1 MDKLLTE
8 TPHVSSFRG
17 VNDQPDRSTPR
28 HPIRVV
34 TTRTGLSPDLL
45 RAWERRYRVVIP
57 TRSAGGQRL
66 YSDAD
71 IDRLRLLHRATQ
83 AGRSISNVA
92 ELSSESLDALVY
104 HDSAPVLVPGAPTTD
119 TPAII
124 DTLTVAAVEAIT
136 LLDQPGFERLLRRA
150 ATHLSGPHLL
160 DGFIAPLLWRIGHLW
175 EAGRLSPVH
184 EHFASAEIR
193 RMLSNLIERAPL
205 EAAAPVIA
213 LATPA
218 GQLIEL
224 GAMLAAATAAN
235 EGWRVIYFGPDLPA
249 AEIVLG
255 AKAAGAKAVA
265 VSIVH
270 ESPDSK
276 LPRELERMARG
287 LKGHAA
293 LLVGGRAATNHG
305 LLLKRL
311 GALTFSDLDSFR
323 HWLQT
328 SASAHQLGAR
338 RPPGPLRSRSRTP
351 PRR

>member
-1 MDKLLTE
+1 MT
-8 TPHVSSFRG
+8 
-17 VNDQPDRSTPR
+17 NQPDRSTPR

-57 TRSAGGQRL
+57 SRSAGGQRL

-92 ELSSESLDALVY
+92 QLSSESLDALVSD
-104 HDSAPVLVPGAPTTD
+104 DSAPVLATAALATGTA
-119 TPAII
+119 AII
-124 DTLTVAAVEAIT
+124 ETLTVAALEAIT
-136 LLDQPGFERLLRRA
+136 ALDQLGFERLLRRA

-160 DGFIAPLLWRIGHLW
+160 DEFIAPLLWKIGHLW
-175 EAGRLSPVH
+175 EVGRLSPVH

-205 EAAAPVIA
+205 EANAPAIA

-255 AKAAGAKAVA
+255 AKTAGVKAVA
-265 VSIVH
+265 VSIAH
-270 ESPDSK
+270 ESADSK
-276 LPRELERMARG
+276 LPRELEQMARG
-287 LKGHAA
+287 LKGHSAF
-293 LLVGGRAATNHG
+293 LVGGGAATNHG

-311 GALTFSDLDSFR
+311 GAHTFSDLDSFR
-323 HWLQT
+323 HWLKTFAAAQ
-328 SASAHQLGAR
+328 
-338 RPPGPLRSRSRTP
+338 
-351 PRR
+351 